1 MGRQMELLNVT
12 KVYPSQSAETHA
24 LKDITFNI
32 HEGEFLCIVGP
43 TGCGK
48 STLLK
53 IIAGLDQPTSGLIK
67 FQGEAV
73 TEPHPKISMVF
84 QSFALFPWR
93 TVLQNIE
100 FGLEV
105 QRVPKKERKEIAME
119 FVEMVNLKGY
129 ENCYPKHLSGGMKQ
143 RVGIARA
150 LATDPEIILM
160 DEAFSAIDEFTA
172 QTLRREVTEIWAET
186 KKTFVL
192 VTHNLEEAIELADR
206 ILVLTSVPGRV
217 KSLVSVTLKRPRRR
231 GTSNFLKFHRQIF
244 RLLREEL
251 EHSIGHHHLGFHHST
266 LLHYGQHSNYFSL

>member
-1 MGRQMELLNVT
+1 MELLNVT
-12 KVYPSQSAETHA
+12 KVYPSRSTETHV
-24 LKDITFNI
+24 LRDITFNI

-53 IIAGLDQPTSGLIK
+53 IIAGLEKPTSGLVK

-105 QRVPKKERKEIAME
+105 QGVPKKERREIAME

-129 ENCYPKHLSGGMKQ
+129 EHAYPKHLSGGMKQ

-150 LATDPEIILM
+150 LATDPEIVLM

-172 QTLRREVTEIWAET
+172 HTLRKEVTEIWLKT

-206 ILVLTSVPGRV
+206 ILVLTSTPGRV
-217 KSLVSVTLKRPRRR
+217 KSLVNVTLRRPRRR
-231 GTSNFLKFHRQIF
+231 GTSNFLKVHRQIF
-244 RLLREEL
+244 RLLKEEL
-251 EHSIGHHHLGFHHST
+251 EQSLGHHHLALHHPN
-266 LLHYGQHSNYFSL
+266 LHHVGHSNYFSF

>member
-1 MGRQMELLNVT
+1 MVRHMELLNVT
-12 KVYPSQSAETHA
+12 KVYPSRSMETHV
-24 LKDITFNI
+24 LRDITFNI

-53 IIAGLDQPTSGLIK
+53 IIAGLEKPTSGLVK

-73 TEPHPKISMVF
+73 VEPHPKISMVF

-105 QRVPKKERKEIAME
+105 QGIPKKERREIAME

-129 ENCYPKHLSGGMKQ
+129 EHSYPKHLSGGMKQ

-150 LATDPEIILM
+150 LATDPEIVLM

-172 QTLRREVTEIWAET
+172 HTLRREVTEIWLKT

-206 ILVLTSVPGRV
+206 ILVLTSTPGRV
-217 KSLVSVTLKRPRRR
+217 KSLVNVTLRRPRRR
-231 GTSNFLKFHRQIF
+231 GTSNFLKVHRQIF
-244 RLLREEL
+244 RLLKEEL
-251 EHSIGHHHLGFHHST
+251 EHSLGHHHLTLHRPTLHHV
-266 LLHYGQHSNYFSL
+266 GHSNYFSF